1 MKKTENP
8 FFYFFLGKIILPAVF
23 LSVLLTPFSAFALN
37 TDLVEDE
44 LYWIDK
50 GTQINY
56 AKDNYF
62 EGFSKYIADEDEGC
76 FYLFTRF
83 TDYRI
88 DKNSNENITLA
99 FTIKNDVNSYY
110 FQVDKDGTVNSA
122 SQNTLNS
129 VEIHYNFDEASCKK
143 QGGGV
148 YVAFKLKNNT
158 DRKLNN
164 SVSCEYSCGLDCT
177 YDLLSNIS
185 LDMYVPTT
193 AKTTTR
199 KTAKQTTTKKNTSAA
214 ASKSS
219 ERDNAGSENST
230 KFSGSGTTASSG
242 RSSAGSFAKFSADTS
257 DIQSDSQALSGEETQ
272 IAGSRDAQSND
283 DALEITPQNSE
294 TKLSGQAKL
303 LIIIFAVLF
312 VLGVICV
319 MIGTV
324 HSKKKDENAEKEDAI
339 KEENK

>member
-99 FTIKNDVNSYY
+99 FTIKNDVNTYY
-110 FQVDKDGTVNSA
+110 FQVDKDGTVNST

-164 SVSCEYSCGLDCT
+164 SVSCEYSCGLACT

-193 AKTTTR
+193 SKTTTQ
-199 KTAKQTTTKKNTSAA
+199 KTAKQTTKKNTSAA

-219 ERDNAGSENST
+219 ERDNDGSENST

-242 RSSAGSFAKFSADTS
+242 RSSAGSFAKFSADTN

-272 IAGSRDAQSND
+272 IAGSRDTQSKD
-283 DALEITPQNSE
+283 DAFEITPQNSE
-294 TKLSGQAKL
+294 TKLSEQAKL

-324 HSKKKDENAEKEDAI
+324 HSKKKDENEEKEDAI

>member
-62 EGFSKYIADEDEGC
+62 EGFSKYIADEGEGC

-99 FTIKNDVNSYY
+99 FTIKNDVNTYY
-110 FQVDKDGTVNSA
+110 FQVDKDGTVNST

-177 YDLLSNIS
+177 YNLLSNIS

-193 AKTTTR
+193 SKTTTQ
-199 KTAKQTTTKKNTSAA
+199 KTAKQTTKKNTSAA

-242 RSSAGSFAKFSADTS
+242 RSSAGSSAKFSADTNV
-257 DIQSDSQALSGEETQ
+257 IQSDSQALNGEETQ

-324 HSKKKDENAEKEDAI
+324 HSKKKDENEEKEDAI

>member
-50 GTQINY
+50 GTQIHY
-56 AKDNYF
+56 EKDNYF

-110 FQVDKDGTVNSA
+110 FQVDKDGTVNST

-193 AKTTTR
+193 AKTTTQ

-242 RSSAGSFAKFSADTS
+242 RSSAGSFAKFSADTN
-257 DIQSDSQALSGEETQ
+257 DVQSDSQALSGEETQ
-272 IAGSRDAQSND
+272 IAESRDAQSKD

-294 TKLSGQAKL
+294 TKLSEQAKL

-324 HSKKKDENAEKEDAI
+324 HSKKKDEDEEKEDAI

>member
-1 MKKTENP
+1 MKKIENP
-8 FFYFFLGKIILPAVF
+8 FLYFFLGKIILSAVF
-23 LSVLLTPFSAFALN
+23 LSILLTPFSAFALN

-44 LYWIDK
+44 LYWIDR

-56 AKDNYF
+56 EKDNYF

-99 FTIKNDVNSYY
+99 FTIKNNVNTYS
-110 FQVDKDGTVNSA
+110 FQVDKDGTVNST

-129 VEIHYNFDEASCKK
+129 VEIYYNFDEASCKK

-164 SVSCEYSCGLDCT
+164 SVSCEYSCGLNCT

-193 AKTTTR
+193 TKSTTQ
-199 KTAKQTTTKKNTSAA
+199 KTAKQTTKKRTRAA
-214 ASKSS
+214 QLQNRRRGIIRK
-219 ERDNAGSENST
+219 E
-230 KFSGSGTTASSG
+230 KTA
-242 RSSAGSFAKFSADTS
+242 RNFQDLVRPLPPDVRLPAV
-257 DIQSDSQALSGEETQ
+257 
-272 IAGSRDAQSND
+272 
-283 DALEITPQNSE
+283 PQNFLRIRMMFNQI
-294 TKLSGQAKL
+294 TKS
-303 LIIIFAVLF
+303 
-312 VLGVICV
+312 
-319 MIGTV
+319 
-324 HSKKKDENAEKEDAI
+324 
-339 KEENK
+339 

>member
-8 FFYFFLGKIILPAVF
+8 FFYFFLGKIIPPAVF

-99 FTIKNDVNSYY
+99 FTIKNDVNTYY
-110 FQVDKDGTVNSA
+110 FQVDKDGTVNST

-158 DRKLNN
+158 DRTLNN

-193 AKTTTR
+193 SKTTTQ

-219 ERDNAGSENST
+219 ERDNAESENST

-242 RSSAGSFAKFSADTS
+242 RSSAGSFAKFSADTN

-272 IAGSRDAQSND
+272 IAGSRDTQSKD
-283 DALEITPQNSE
+283 DAFEITPQNSE
-294 TKLSGQAKL
+294 TKLSEQAKL

-324 HSKKKDENAEKEDAI
+324 HSKKKDEDEEKEDAI

>member
-8 FFYFFLGKIILPAVF
+8 FFYFFLGKIIPPAVF

-99 FTIKNDVNSYY
+99 FTIKNDVNTYY
-110 FQVDKDGTVNSA
+110 FQVDKDGTVNST

-158 DRKLNN
+158 DRTLNN

-193 AKTTTR
+193 SKTTTQ

-219 ERDNAGSENST
+219 ERNNAGSKNST

-242 RSSAGSFAKFSADTS
+242 RSSAGSFAKFSADTN
-257 DIQSDSQALSGEETQ
+257 DVQSDSQALSGEETQ
-272 IAGSRDAQSND
+272 IAESRDAQSKD

-324 HSKKKDENAEKEDAI
+324 HSKKKDEDEEKEDAI

>member
-99 FTIKNDVNSYY
+99 FTIKNDVNTYY
-110 FQVDKDGTVNSA
+110 FQVDKDGTVNST

-177 YDLLSNIS
+177 YNLLSNIS

-193 AKTTTR
+193 SKTTTQ
-199 KTAKQTTTKKNTSAA
+199 KTAKQTTKKNTSAA

-242 RSSAGSFAKFSADTS
+242 RSSAGSSAKFSADTNV
-257 DIQSDSQALSGEETQ
+257 IQSDSQALNGEETQ

-324 HSKKKDENAEKEDAI
+324 HSKKKDENEEKEDAI

>member
-99 FTIKNDVNSYY
+99 FTIKNDVNTYY
-110 FQVDKDGTVNSA
+110 FQVDKDGTVNST

-158 DRKLNN
+158 DRTLNN

-193 AKTTTR
+193 AKTTTQ

-230 KFSGSGTTASSG
+230 KFSGSGMTASSG
-242 RSSAGSFAKFSADTS
+242 RSSSGSFAKFSADTN

-272 IAGSRDAQSND
+272 IAESRDAQSKD

-324 HSKKKDENAEKEDAI
+324 HSKKKDEDEEKEDAI

>member
-110 FQVDKDGTVNSA
+110 FQVDKDGTVNST
-122 SQNTLNS
+122 SQNTLDS

-164 SVSCEYSCGLDCT
+164 SVSCEYSCGLACT

-193 AKTTTR
+193 AKTTTQ

-219 ERDNAGSENST
+219 ERDNAGSENSS

-242 RSSAGSFAKFSADTS
+242 RSSAGSFAKFSADTN
-257 DIQSDSQALSGEETQ
+257 DVQSDSQALSGEETQ
-272 IAGSRDAQSND
+272 IAESRDAQSKD

-294 TKLSGQAKL
+294 TKLSEQAKL

-324 HSKKKDENAEKEDAI
+324 HSKKKDEDEEKEDAI

>member
-1 MKKTENP
+1 M
-8 FFYFFLGKIILPAVF
+8 
-23 LSVLLTPFSAFALN
+23 TPFSAFALN

-99 FTIKNDVNSYY
+99 FTIKNDVNTYY
-110 FQVDKDGTVNSA
+110 FQVDKDGTVNST

-158 DRKLNN
+158 DRTLNN

-193 AKTTTR
+193 AKTTTQ

-242 RSSAGSFAKFSADTS
+242 RSSAGSFAKFSADTN
-257 DIQSDSQALSGEETQ
+257 DVQSDSQALSGEETQ
-272 IAGSRDAQSND
+272 IAESRDAQSKD

-294 TKLSGQAKL
+294 TKLSEQAKL

-324 HSKKKDENAEKEDAI
+324 HSKKKDEDEEKEDAI

>member
-99 FTIKNDVNSYY
+99 FTIKNDVNTYY
-110 FQVDKDGTVNSA
+110 FQVDKDGTVNST

-177 YDLLSNIS
+177 YNLLSNIS

-193 AKTTTR
+193 AKTTTQ

-230 KFSGSGTTASSG
+230 KFSGTGTTASSG
-242 RSSAGSFAKFSADTS
+242 RSSAGSSAKFSADTNV
-257 DIQSDSQALSGEETQ
+257 IQSGSQALNGEETQ

-324 HSKKKDENAEKEDAI
+324 HSKKKDEDEEKEDAM